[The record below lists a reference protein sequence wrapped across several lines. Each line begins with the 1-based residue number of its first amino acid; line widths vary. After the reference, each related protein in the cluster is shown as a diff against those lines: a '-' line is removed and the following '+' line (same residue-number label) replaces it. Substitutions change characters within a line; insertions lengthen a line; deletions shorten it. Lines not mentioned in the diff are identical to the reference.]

1 MRAAAIVL
9 ALAATFVLSCAWL
22 SGLNGY
28 SAAPAADGGAE

>member
-9 ALAATFVLSCAWL
+9 AFATTFVVSCAWL
-22 SGLNGY
+22 SGLSGY